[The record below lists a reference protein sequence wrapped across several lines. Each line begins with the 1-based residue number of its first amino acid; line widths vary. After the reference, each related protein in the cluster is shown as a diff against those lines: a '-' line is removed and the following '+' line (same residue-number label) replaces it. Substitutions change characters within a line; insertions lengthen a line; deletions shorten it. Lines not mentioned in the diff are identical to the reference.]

1 MNYDKLSRSLRYYY
15 EKGIMQKVAGERYV
29 YKFVCDPDALFQ
41 MALAENHRTALK
53 MEANCIAAVS
63 ANQTEAP
70 DYAAVAAASAGFPE
84 QASNR
89 CRHQYSDMLNQVYTS
104 HLHAQLNVQGQG
116 KAGQVFANP
125 AAQQQFSEEY
135 SAVHSFDHLAMT
147 KEPKSVNNN
156 NLESNEADKDR
167 SRSTST
173 SATAATQQIIPEYHP
188 PYLSQIRTASTVAKC
203 ERKSETKIGN
213 DRDTGGSK
221 KAKEL
226 EAENQKSATD
236 APTDSTALS
245 FIH

>member
-1 MNYDKLSRSLRYYY
+1 
-15 EKGIMQKVAGERYV
+15 MQKVAGERYV

-63 ANQTEAP
+63 ANQPETP
-70 DYAAVAAASAGFPE
+70 DYAAAAAASVGFPE

-125 AAQQQFSEEY
+125 AAAQQQFGEEY
-135 SAVHSFDHLAMT
+135 SAGHSFDHLAMT

-213 DRDTGGSK
+213 DSSRESGSK

-236 APTDSTALS
+236 ASALS

>member
-1 MNYDKLSRSLRYYY
+1 
-15 EKGIMQKVAGERYV
+15 MQKVAGERYV

-125 AAQQQFSEEY
+125 AAAQQQFGEEY
-135 SAVHSFDHLAMT
+135 SAGHSFDHLAMT

>member
-1 MNYDKLSRSLRYYY
+1 
-15 EKGIMQKVAGERYV
+15 MQKVAGERYV

-63 ANQTEAP
+63 ANQPETP
-70 DYAAVAAASAGFPE
+70 DYAAAAAASVGFPE

-116 KAGQVFANP
+116 KAVQVFANP
-125 AAQQQFSEEY
+125 AAAQQQFGEEY
-135 SAVHSFDHLAMT
+135 SAGHSFDHLAMT

-213 DRDTGGSK
+213 DSSRESGCK
-221 KAKEL
+221 KAKEQ

-236 APTDSTALS
+236 ASALS